1 MLVIFAW
8 LGVMVYALVQGHFDY
23 EREKAKLE
31 EAARIKAE
39 KKAKKAPSNKKT

>member
-8 LGVMVYALVQGHFDY
+8 LGVMVYALVQGHIDY

-39 KKAKKAPSNKKT
+39 KKAKKATPPKQS